1 MNLPSGGL
9 PDEPL
14 QAKLE
19 DLLEAL
25 PDAILLVDRA
35 GRILY
40 ANSRAAQLFGY
51 ATGKLLAAT
60 IDILVPDRHHALA
73 REHRD
78 RFFDRARSSPLPVRL
93 ELHARRK
100 DSSEFPVEMSL
111 APLEARAGTVVASTI
126 RDITERRLV
135 EETLNEKN
143 AELEAVN
150 RELEAFDYSIAH
162 DLRAPLHRI
171 EGFAAMLG
179 QDHGEKLD
187 PAGREV
193 LQRIVDAG
201 KSMDQLVTDILALA
215 TATRG
220 RLARSEVDV
229 TALAREVDAT
239 FRRGG
244 PEREVEF
251 GVQPGMRTRADAGLL
266 RVVVQNLL
274 GNAWKFTR
282 DRAGA
287 RIEMGCEIAG
297 GQHVFF
303 VRDNGT
309 GFDPAGAEDIFK
321 PFRRM
326 HGGSRFEG
334 TGIGLATVQRI
345 VQRHGGRVWA
355 EGAVG
360 SGATFFFTLAR
371 PPSA

>member
-1 MNLPSGGL
+1 MNHPSGGL

-14 QAKLE
+14 PAKLE
-19 DLLEAL
+19 DLLDAL

-35 GRILY
+35 GRILS
-40 ANSRAAQLFGY
+40 ANSRAGQLFGY
-51 ATGKLLAAT
+51 ATGELLGGT

-78 RFFDRARSSPLPVRL
+78 RFFDRARSSPIPVRL

-100 DSSEFPVEMSL
+100 DASEFPVEMSL
-111 APLEARAGTVVASTI
+111 APLNTGAATVVASTI

-135 EETLNEKN
+135 EEALNEKN

-162 DLRAPLHRI
+162 DLRAPLHRVQ
-171 EGFAAMLG
+171 GFAAMLG
-179 QDHGEKLD
+179 QEHGEKLD
-187 PAGREV
+187 PAGRDV
-193 LQRIVDAG
+193 LRQIVDAG

-220 RLARSEVDV
+220 TLARSEVDV

-239 FRRGG
+239 LRQGS
-244 PEREVEF
+244 ERAVEF
-251 GVQPGMRTRADAGLL
+251 AVQPGMKARADAGLL
-266 RVVVQNLL
+266 RVLVHNLL

-282 DRAGA
+282 DRDGA
-287 RIEMGCEIAG
+287 RIEMGCDVARGER
-297 GQHVFF
+297 VFF

-309 GFDPAGAEDIFK
+309 GFDPAGADDIFK

-345 VQRHGGRVWA
+345 AQRHGGRAWA

-360 SGATFFFTLAR
+360 SGASFFFTLAR
-371 PPSA
+371 PPSG